1 MIAPRAQVTTGMTG
15 TSSLLI
21 SSAAVLSTRWS
32 SLTSWA
38 TSRSPTPASLG
49 SITANSITIRRTRRN
64 GVGGRVYADTILGL
78 PFAVGVIP
86 TITRFA
92 P

>member
-1 MIAPRAQVTTGMTG
+1 M
-15 TSSLLI
+15 
-21 SSAAVLSTRWS
+21 
-32 SLTSWA
+32 
-38 TSRSPTPASLG
+38 
-49 SITANSITIRRTRRN
+49 RRN
-64 GVGGRVYADTILGL
+64 DVGGRVYADTILGL